1 MNWLG
6 NITDSTDLSLSKFW
20 EIVWGIRAWC
30 AAVHGAAKNC
40 GSAGKESA
48 CDARV
53 LGLSLGLGRSSGEGK
68 DDPFQY
74 SGQNSMD
81 CCPWGRKES
90 DTTEWLSLSLQLV
103 NEQQQQQPYPSDSFI
118 SAVPDWFLYYIYT
131 YTTSLVAQTVKS
143 VYNAGDLGS
152 IPGLGRSPGEG
163 NGNPLQ
169 D

>member
-1 MNWLG
+1 MMKTWTLCTGAELNLG
-6 NITDSTDLSLSKFW
+6 N
-20 EIVWGIRAWC
+20 
-30 AAVHGAAKNC
+30 
-40 GSAGKESA
+40 
-48 CDARV
+48 RV
-53 LGLSLGLGRSSGEGK
+53 LGEIEK
-68 DDPFQY
+68 
-74 SGQNSMD
+74 
-81 CCPWGRKES
+81 K
-90 DTTEWLSLSLQLV
+90 
-103 NEQQQQQPYPSDSFI
+103 SFI